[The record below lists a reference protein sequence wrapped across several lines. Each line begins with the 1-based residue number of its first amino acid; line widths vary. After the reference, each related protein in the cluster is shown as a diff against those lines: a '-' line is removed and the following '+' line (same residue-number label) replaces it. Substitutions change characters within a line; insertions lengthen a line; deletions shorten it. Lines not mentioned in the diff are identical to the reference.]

1 MKKRELSTMN
11 WYKNSTQL
19 YKSSQFWQGIGRG
32 ILLGLTPLLVWLEY
46 SHGDISDL
54 IAQLN
59 SSPQIVAQ
67 EILEEGRD
75 KKAPAFIM
83 ELVQDNLK
91 KTDSNLTESQPTPES
106 LTSSNEALEPLGF
119 DKDAFKIRLKRNE
132 GNNPRAYQVGNTKE
146 IDIGMGHVMR
156 FPDGKNPTAQSRS
169 TFRRLFGDTVNFD
182 QVLSGQAELSAGQLD
197 QLNDYEIDKH
207 LARAKRRLPQFDTY
221 PQEAQFAILDAIYR
235 GDMGKDTTDFIN
247 AGNFSEAVEE
257 YLNHRG
263 YQTAVQ
269 RGLPGIRRRMEE
281 NQEGL
286 KSLVQSEN

>member
-1 MKKRELSTMN
+1 
-11 WYKNSTQL
+11 
-19 YKSSQFWQGIGRG
+19 
-32 ILLGLTPLLVWLEY
+32 
-46 SHGDISDL
+46 
-54 IAQLN
+54 
-59 SSPQIVAQ
+59 
-67 EILEEGRD
+67 
-75 KKAPAFIM
+75 M

-91 KTDSNLTESQPTPES
+91 KTDSNLTKQSPATESPASINAPVES
-106 LTSSNEALEPLGF
+106 PGF
-119 DKDAFKIRLKRNE
+119 GREDFKIRLKRNE
-132 GNNPRAYQVGNTKE
+132 GNSPRAYQVGNTNE

-156 FPDGKNPTAQSRS
+156 FPNGKNPTAQSRS
-169 TFRRLFGDTVNFD
+169 TFRNLFGDTVNFD
-182 QVLSGQAELSAGQLD
+182 RVLSRQDSLSDGQLD
-197 QLNDYEIDKH
+197 QLNNYEIDKH
-207 LARAKRRLPQFDTY
+207 LTRAKRKFPQFDTY